1 MYCTVCNRLLWGLE
15 QGTSNNKKNC
25 KNRLLDR
32 IKNLISSYRTMEGSE
47 VDLESYIA
55 ELYSEMQRGSV
66 IVYVDMR
73 DGVLL

>member
-15 QGTSNNKKNC
+15 QGTCNNKKNC

-55 ELYSEMQRGSV
+55 ELYSEM
-66 IVYVDMR
+66 
-73 DGVLL
+73 